1 MQRRGLFPIRR
12 GGALLVLMFL
22 AGGVRAFGA
31 PEAVQRVTLDL
42 KNATLQEA
50 FLQIEKQ
57 TDYAFIYA
65 DNTRPRLTAHRVT
78 LRLTTQ
84 PVPAVLDK
92 LLEKSGLTYEIRGR
106 QITVSPLP
114 PAPTKSS
121 AAVTARQ
128 TFSGNVISAT
138 DNRPI
143 VGASVYVEGSDAGT
157 ITGPD
162 GYYSID
168 VPPGTH
174 EVSFSF
180 LGYETRRVP
189 ADNPILFKLVQLF
202 EAENSISEVV
212 VVGFGVQK
220 KESLVGAVQ
229 AVKPSEL
236 KVTSSNL
243 TTAFA
248 GRIAGMVSVQSSGEP
263 GADGAN
269 FWIRGI
275 STFGTNKEPLIIIDG
290 VEVVA
295 EMLNHTAP
303 ESIESFSVLKDATA
317 TALYGSRGANGVLI
331 VTTKEG
337 RNSEKLTVNV
347 RAEAGISM
355 PTRVQKI
362 ADGVTYMEAFN
373 EALWTRTALSERG
386 NFKPYYSEE
395 KIEGTR
401 RGLNPYVFPNN
412 NWYEMLFKD
421 MTWNQS
427 FNINARGGGSK
438 ITYFL
443 NASIHNED
451 GIVRRPS
458 ESKFNT
464 NINAQK
470 YIFQSNIATQL
481 TRTTRVSLRMNTQLY
496 YRHLPDVSVSDLFY
510 YTMRANPVSFPAT
523 FPSEKAG
530 VNYTVYGNSESW
542 GNGLDINP
550 YAELSRG
557 YKDRH
562 TNYMTNNLQVDQNL
576 DFITKG
582 LSVKGMV
589 TFFNKTYNDVARYFR
604 PFYYTLSDYMIKDDG
619 SYDYSIRELPQNPV
633 GSTYLGTWTSG
644 SGYRELQFQASA
656 NYARTF
662 GDHDVNAM
670 LVYHQREKLN
680 NRPSSTET
688 DVLPFR
694 EQGLAGRLTYSY
706 KSKYLME
713 ANFGYNGSENFI
725 RGRRFGFFPSVAVG
739 WVVSREGFFRPLT
752 KVVNNL
758 KFRVSYGESG
768 NDALA
773 ARFPYIST
781 ITMDNKLNVYF
792 GDKYAQQSGPGIT
805 LLGNEDASWE
815 ISRKFNA
822 GMDLNMFDNSL
833 SIIVDAFNENRSG
846 IFMQRVSLPSSMG
859 YTGETSYGNIGK
871 VRNYGVDGS
880 LEYNRAFGKDL
891 IVSVRGTFTYAH
903 NETVFRDEARGTA
916 PYMLR
921 KGQPI
926 YSLWGLV
933 ADGLFA
939 SQEEIDSSPVQTFSG
954 TVLPGDIKYRDLNG
968 DGVIDDNDQTSIGRP
983 TIPEIFYGFGANI
996 QYKKFDF
1003 SFFFQGT
1010 GRYRIEM
1017 IDMHPFRDN
1026 QYSGFNMTQWV
1037 ADNYWRESAPN
1048 PDAEYPRLDINYN
1061 KNNTQRS
1068 SFWIRNGAYLRLKTV
1083 ELGFTHKSLRVYF
1096 VGTNLLTFSPFK
1108 NWDPELGRGNGL
1120 VYPLQK
1126 TLKIGVQYNF

>member
-395 KIEGTR
+395 
-401 RGLNPYVFPNN
+401 
-412 NWYEMLFKD
+412 
-421 MTWNQS
+421 
-427 FNINARGGGSK
+427 
-438 ITYFL
+438 
-443 NASIHNED
+443 
-451 GIVRRPS
+451 
-458 ESKFNT
+458 
-464 NINAQK
+464 
-470 YIFQSNIATQL
+470 
-481 TRTTRVSLRMNTQLY
+481 
-496 YRHLPDVSVSDLFY
+496 
-510 YTMRANPVSFPAT
+510 
-523 FPSEKAG
+523 
-530 VNYTVYGNSESW
+530 
-542 GNGLDINP
+542 
-550 YAELSRG
+550 
-557 YKDRH
+557 
-562 TNYMTNNLQVDQNL
+562 
-576 DFITKG
+576 
-582 LSVKGMV
+582 
-589 TFFNKTYNDVARYFR
+589 
-604 PFYYTLSDYMIKDDG
+604 
-619 SYDYSIRELPQNPV
+619 
-633 GSTYLGTWTSG
+633 
-644 SGYRELQFQASA
+644 
-656 NYARTF
+656 
-662 GDHDVNAM
+662 
-670 LVYHQREKLN
+670 
-680 NRPSSTET
+680 
-688 DVLPFR
+688 
-694 EQGLAGRLTYSY
+694 
-706 KSKYLME
+706 
-713 ANFGYNGSENFI
+713 
-725 RGRRFGFFPSVAVG
+725 
-739 WVVSREGFFRPLT
+739 
-752 KVVNNL
+752 
-758 KFRVSYGESG
+758 
-768 NDALA
+768 
-773 ARFPYIST
+773 
-781 ITMDNKLNVYF
+781 
-792 GDKYAQQSGPGIT
+792 
-805 LLGNEDASWE
+805 
-815 ISRKFNA
+815 
-822 GMDLNMFDNSL
+822 
-833 SIIVDAFNENRSG
+833 
-846 IFMQRVSLPSSMG
+846 
-859 YTGETSYGNIGK
+859 
-871 VRNYGVDGS
+871 
-880 LEYNRAFGKDL
+880 
-891 IVSVRGTFTYAH
+891 
-903 NETVFRDEARGTA
+903 
-916 PYMLR
+916 
-921 KGQPI
+921 
-926 YSLWGLV
+926 
-933 ADGLFA
+933 
-939 SQEEIDSSPVQTFSG
+939 
-954 TVLPGDIKYRDLNG
+954 
-968 DGVIDDNDQTSIGRP
+968 
-983 TIPEIFYGFGANI
+983 
-996 QYKKFDF
+996 
-1003 SFFFQGT
+1003 
-1010 GRYRIEM
+1010 
-1017 IDMHPFRDN
+1017 
-1026 QYSGFNMTQWV
+1026 
-1037 ADNYWRESAPN
+1037 
-1048 PDAEYPRLDINYN
+1048 
-1061 KNNTQRS
+1061 
-1068 SFWIRNGAYLRLKTV
+1068 
-1083 ELGFTHKSLRVYF
+1083 
-1096 VGTNLLTFSPFK
+1096 
-1108 NWDPELGRGNGL
+1108 
-1120 VYPLQK
+1120 
-1126 TLKIGVQYNF
+1126 